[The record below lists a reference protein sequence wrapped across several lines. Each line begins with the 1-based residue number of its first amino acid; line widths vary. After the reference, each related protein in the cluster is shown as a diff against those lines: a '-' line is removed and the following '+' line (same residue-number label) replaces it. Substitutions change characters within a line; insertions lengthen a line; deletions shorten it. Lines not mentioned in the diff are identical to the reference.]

1 MINIPYHSLKQPAFV
16 LNLDKLRRNLTLMSR
31 VQKESGAKILL
42 ALKGFSMWKVFPFL
56 NEYLSG
62 ATASSLNESR
72 LIFEEMSEKAHV
84 YSPAF
89 NPYEINE
96 ILKYSST
103 ITFNSIHQWEKYK
116 DQAIKRKISCGLRVN
131 PEYSDVQTDLYNPG
145 NPDSRLGIL
154 EDEFPIELP
163 KGIEGLHM
171 HTLCESS
178 AEAFE
183 NLLKSFVLKFGR
195 FINQLKWV
203 NFGGGHL
210 MTKKGYDVDHL
221 IKIIQEFRNQY
232 QVEVFLEP
240 GSAVVWDTGDL
251 VAHVLDIVN
260 GRSIK
265 TAILD
270 VSFTAH
276 MPDTL
281 EMPYRPEIYGAGD
294 FPYLYRI
301 GGVSCLAG
309 DFMEPYGFQ
318 QPLEIGNQII
328 FRDMMHY
335 TMVKTTMFNGV
346 NHPAIYTWS
355 EKEGFSCLRQFTFED
370 FKTRL
375 S

>member
-42 ALKGFSMWKVFPFL
+42 ALKGFSMWKVFPLL

>member
-1 MINIPYHSLKQPAFV
+1 MIKIPYHKLKHPAFV
-16 LNLDKLRRNLTLMSR
+16 LNLDKLQDNLALIRR
-31 VQKESGAKILL
+31 VQIESGANILL
-42 ALKGFSMWKVFPFL
+42 ALKGFSMWKVFPL
-56 NEYLSG
+56 IKEYLSG
-62 ATASSLNESR
+62 ATASSLYEAK
-72 LIFEEMSEKAHV
+72 LIFEEMAVKAHV

-89 NPYEINE
+89 NPYEIND
-96 ILKYSST
+96 IIRYSST
-103 ITFNSIHQWEKYK
+103 ITFNSIHEWDTYK
-116 DQAIKRKISCGLRVN
+116 AVVLKNGISCGLRVN

-145 NPDSRLGIL
+145 NPESRLGIIQK
-154 EDEFPIELP
+154 EFPKELP

-178 AEAFE
+178 AEALEKLINSFE
-183 NLLKSFVLKFGR
+183 EKFGNC
-195 FINQLKWV
+195 IKQLKWV

-210 MTKKGYDVDHL
+210 MTKTGYAVDHL
-221 IKIIQEFRNQY
+221 IKLISDFKRKY

-240 GSAVVWDTGDL
+240 GSAIVWDTGDL
-251 VAHVLDIVN
+251 VAHVLDIVK
-260 GRSIK
+260 GKSSK

-281 EMPYRPEIYGAGD
+281 EMPYRPEIYGAGE
-294 FPYLYRI
+294 FPHLYRM

-309 DFMEPYGFQ
+309 DFMESYGFDH
-318 QPLEIGNQII
+318 PLEIGDQVI

-355 EKEGFSCLRQFTFED
+355 EKEGFTCLRQFTYED
-370 FKTRL
+370 FKNRL
-375 S
+375 A

>member
-1 MINIPYHSLKQPAFV
+1 MINIPYHSLKHPAFV
-16 LNLDKLRRNLTLMSR
+16 LNLDKLRRNLILMSR

-42 ALKGFSMWKVFPFL
+42 ALKGFSMWKVFPLL

-72 LIFEEMSEKAHV
+72 LIYEEMGEKAHV

-89 NPYEINE
+89 NPYEIKD
-96 ILKYSST
+96 IIKYSST

-116 DQAIKRKISCGLRVN
+116 DEVLKSRISCGLRVN

-145 NPDSRLGIL
+145 NPESRLGIL
-154 EDEFPIELP
+154 EEEFPSELP

-178 AEAFE
+178 AVAFE
-183 NLLKSFVLKFGR
+183 NLLKSFTIKFGR
-195 FINQLKWV
+195 FLPQLNWV

-221 IKIIQEFRNQY
+221 IKTIKEFKKQY
-232 QVEVFLEP
+232 QVEVYLEP
-240 GSAVVWDTGDL
+240 GSAVVWDTGEL
-251 VAHVLDIVN
+251 VAHVLDIVH
-260 GRSIK
+260 GRSVK

-281 EMPYRPEIYGAGD
+281 EMPYRPEIVEAGD
-294 FPYLYRI
+294 FPHLYRI

-355 EKEGFSCLRQFTFED
+355 EIEGFSCLRKFTFED
-370 FKTRL
+370 FKNRL

>member
-1 MINIPYHSLKQPAFV
+1 MTNIPYQSIEQPAFV
-16 LNLDKLRRNLTLMSR
+16 LNLDQLRNNLTLMSR
-31 VQKESGAKILL
+31 VQSDSGAKILL
-42 ALKGFSMWKVFPFL
+42 ALKGFAMWKVFPL
-56 NEYLSG
+56 IKEYLSG
-62 ATASSLNESR
+62 ATASSLYEAR
-72 LIFEEMSEKAHV
+72 LIYEEMTEKAHV

-89 NPYEINE
+89 IPQEFDEIIN
-96 ILKYSST
+96 YSSF
-103 ITFNSIHQWEKYK
+103 ITFNSIHEWDKYK
-116 DQAIKRKISCGLRVN
+116 ILALNGNISCGLRVN

-145 NPDSRLGIL
+145 NPESRLGIIQ
-154 EDEFPIELP
+154 EEFPKRLP
-163 KGIEGLHM
+163 EGIEGLHL

-183 NLLKSFVLKFGR
+183 NLVESFELKFGH

-210 MTKKGYDVDHL
+210 MTKKGYDVDRL
-221 IKIIQEFRNQY
+221 INCIKEFKQKY
-232 QVEVFLEP
+232 QIEVYLEP

-260 GRSIK
+260 GKTTK

-281 EMPYRPEIYGAGD
+281 EMPYRPEIYGTGS
-294 FPYLYRI
+294 FEYLYRI

-309 DFMEPYGFQ
+309 DFMEPYGFR
-318 QPLEIGNQII
+318 QPLEIGSQII

-355 EKEGFSCLRQFTFED
+355 EENGLNCIRQFTYED
-370 FKTRL
+370 FKNRL

>member
-1 MINIPYHSLKQPAFV
+1 MINIPYHSLKHPAFV

-42 ALKGFSMWKVFPFL
+42 ALKGFSMWKVFPLL

-72 LIFEEMSEKAHV
+72 LIYEEMGEKAHV

-89 NPYEINE
+89 NPYEIKD
-96 ILKYSST
+96 IIKYSST

-116 DQAIKRKISCGLRVN
+116 DEVLKSRISCGLRVN

-154 EDEFPIELP
+154 EEEFPSELP
-163 KGIEGLHM
+163 TGIEGLHM

-178 AEAFE
+178 AVAFE
-183 NLLKSFVLKFGR
+183 NLLKSFTIKFGR
-195 FINQLKWV
+195 FLPQLKWV

-221 IKIIQEFRNQY
+221 IKTIKEFKKQY
-232 QVEVFLEP
+232 QVEVYLEP
-240 GSAVVWDTGDL
+240 GSAVVWDTGEL
-251 VAHVLDIVN
+251 VAHVLDIVH
-260 GRSIK
+260 GRSVK

-281 EMPYRPEIYGAGD
+281 EMPYRPEIVEAGD
-294 FPYLYRI
+294 FPHLYRI

-355 EKEGFSCLRQFTFED
+355 ENEGFSCLRKFTFED
-370 FKTRL
+370 FKNRL

>member
-1 MINIPYHSLKQPAFV
+1 MSKIPYQSIKQAAFV
-16 LNLDKLRRNLTLMSR
+16 LNLDQLKDNLALMKN
-31 VQKESGAKILL
+31 VQEESGAKILL
-42 ALKGFSMWKVFPFL
+42 ALKGFSMWKVFPFIK
-56 NEYLSG
+56 EYLSG
-62 ATASSLNESR
+62 ATASSLYESR
-72 LIFEEMSEKAHV
+72 LIFEEMAVKAHV

-96 ILKYSST
+96 IIKYSST
-103 ITFNSIHQWEKYK
+103 ITFNSIHEWERYK
-116 DQAIKRKISCGLRVN
+116 KVALNGGISCGLRVN

-145 NPDSRLGIL
+145 NPESRLGII
-154 EDEFPIELP
+154 DNEFPTELP
-163 KGIEGLHM
+163 IGIEGLHM

-183 NLLKSFVLKFGR
+183 NLVTSFELKFGK

-210 MTKKGYDVDHL
+210 MTKSGYDVDRL
-221 IKIIQEFRNQY
+221 IHVIKKFKQKY
-232 QVEVFLEP
+232 QVDIFLEP
-240 GSAVVWDTGDL
+240 GSAVVWDTGNL
-251 VAHVLDIVN
+251 VSHVLDIVN
-260 GRSIK
+260 GKSLK

-281 EMPYRPEIYGAGD
+281 EMPYRPEIFGAGE
-294 FPYLYRI
+294 FPYLYRM

-309 DFMEPYGFQ
+309 DFMEPYGFP
-318 QPLEIGNQII
+318 QPLEVGSQVI

-355 EKEGFSCLRQFTFED
+355 DTEGLNCLRQFTFED
-370 FKTRL
+370 FKNRL

>member
-42 ALKGFSMWKVFPFL
+42 ALKGFSMWKVFPLL

-62 ATASSLNESR
+62 ATASSLSESR

-96 ILKYSST
+96 ILNYTST

>member
-42 ALKGFSMWKVFPFL
+42 ALKGFSMWKVFPLL

-89 NPYEINE
+89 NHYEINE

>member
-1 MINIPYHSLKQPAFV
+1 MINIPYHSLKHPTFV
-16 LNLDKLRRNLTLMSR
+16 LNLDKLRRNLILMSR

-42 ALKGFSMWKVFPFL
+42 ALKGFSMWKVFPLL

-72 LIFEEMSEKAHV
+72 LIYEEMGEKAHV

-89 NPYEINE
+89 NPYEIKD
-96 ILKYSST
+96 IIKYSST

-116 DQAIKRKISCGLRVN
+116 DEVLKSRISCGLRVN

-145 NPDSRLGIL
+145 NPESRLGIL
-154 EDEFPIELP
+154 EEEFPSELP

-178 AEAFE
+178 AVAFE
-183 NLLKSFVLKFGR
+183 NLLKSFTIKFGR
-195 FINQLKWV
+195 FLPQLNWV

-221 IKIIQEFRNQY
+221 IKTIKEFKKQY
-232 QVEVFLEP
+232 QVEVYLEP
-240 GSAVVWDTGDL
+240 GSAVVWDTGEL
-251 VAHVLDIVN
+251 VAHVLDIVH
-260 GRSIK
+260 GRSVK

-281 EMPYRPEIYGAGD
+281 EMPYRPEIVKAGD
-294 FPYLYRI
+294 FPHLYRI

-355 EKEGFSCLRQFTFED
+355 ENEGFSCLRKFTFED
-370 FKTRL
+370 FKNRL

>member
-42 ALKGFSMWKVFPFL
+42 ALKGFSMWKVFPLL

-210 MTKKGYDVDHL
+210 MSKKGYDVDHL